1 MKRNRGKSDL
11 LRLGGV
17 FMEFTILGD
26 VWVVN
31 DRMDQLSE
39 LIDFFLSD
47 DTLGIVE
54 TLEIDDSCIVIDRF
68 ELLKF
73 NYGNTADILR
83 ITDLTTGD
91 MMAWKVGRIDRAD
104 VGSRLYIADGEI
116 LRGLSDC
123 EFVVDVY
130 AYRHDFVL
138 MEYVDGYLL
147 SELDKEY
154 RHELID
160 KVEYCMDEM
169 YEMGYV
175 AFDVHTDNVMVD
187 MDDRLVF
194 IDVGEYFESTNTI
207 IDYVDAKSY
216 ALENIRYG

>member
-1 MKRNRGKSDL
+1 
-11 LRLGGV
+11 
-17 FMEFTILGD
+17 MEFTLRAG

-154 RHELID
+154 RHELVD
-160 KVEYCMDEM
+160 KVESCMDEM
-169 YEMGYV
+169 YELGYV

-207 IDYVDAKSY
+207 IDYVDAKST
-216 ALENIRYG
+216 ALENIHYG

>member
-1 MKRNRGKSDL
+1 MD
-11 LRLGGV
+11 V
-17 FMEFTILGD
+17 EFTILGD

-31 DRMDQLSE
+31 DRMDQLSA

-68 ELLKF
+68 EILKF

-91 MMAWKVGRIDRAD
+91 MMAWKVGRIDRGD
-104 VGSRLYIADGEI
+104 VGSRLYLADGEI

-175 AFDVHTDNVMVD
+175 AFDVHTDNVMVA

-207 IDYVDAKSY
+207 IDYVDAKSF
-216 ALENIRYG
+216 ALENIHYG